1 MLESGSHSISAE
13 LFLELE
19 AYVPI
24 GPLNIISGSPSDIE
38 IDIKFQEEATLTIS
52 NTRFEN
58 EDTKSILYGKKFYNI
73 IPCDNTYQG
82 INDKNMYGEAENI
95 EAVESAIR
103 TGFSDILTL
112 QKPIFYQDKDYQHTF
127 FVEPSVTEQTV
138 EEWQTWVTQPPQ
150 PDNMW
155 HYQDNTLVAETP
167 RDDSIHHAEAP
178 FIGSAD
184 TPESLEKPKPE
195 IDWLLNPATVL
206 LFDNVPI
213 GPRGRAGIEL
223 FPHTLTGVDS
233 QVGVAGGTGLSR
245 GTALVVQ
252 DDITFEQSGL
262 KPTTLGVNVVGSSGS
277 IRSLEANLNE
287 LNIQSQQGAGTGLG
301 RGIRRIL

>member
-1 MLESGSHSISAE
+1 
-13 LFLELE
+13 
-19 AYVPI
+19 
-24 GPLNIISGSPSDIE
+24 
-38 IDIKFQEEATLTIS
+38 
-52 NTRFEN
+52 
-58 EDTKSILYGKKFYNI
+58 
-73 IPCDNTYQG
+73 
-82 INDKNMYGEAENI
+82 MYGEAENI

-112 QKPIFYQDKDYQHTF
+112 QKPIFYQDKDHQHTF

-138 EEWQTWVTQPPQ
+138 EEWQTWVTQPAQ
-150 PDNMW
+150 PDNAW
-155 HYQDNTLVAETP
+155 HYQDKPLAAATP
-167 RDDSIHHAEAP
+167 RDDSIHDAEAP
-178 FIGSAD
+178 FFGSAN

-195 IDWLLNPATVL
+195 IDWLLNPSTVL

-213 GPRGRAGIEL
+213 GPRGRVGVEL
-223 FPHTLTGVDS
+223 FPDTQASATSRL
-233 QVGVAGGTGLSR
+233 GVAGGTGLSR

-262 KPTTLGVNVVGSSGS
+262 EPTTLGVNVVGSSGS
-277 IRSLEANLNE
+277 IPSLEANLNE